1 MNNIFSDK
9 LKKFRL
15 AKGLTQ
21 EQVAEKLNVNAQTVS
36 RWECGTTLPDV
47 LTLPELARL
56 YEVTVDDF
64 YKKNSVAY
72 DNYAQRLASV
82 FEDTHNIEDF
92 IRADA
97 EFKKLI
103 KSNCLTTRDMW
114 EYGIIHYFL
123 MHYGKENAFYWFD
136 KVLEQGESDDEFA
149 YWKTRTQRMK
159 LCSQLGKNE
168 ENITEQ
174 QKIVES
180 NPNNVKERSLLLA
193 AYMYAGRYEEAYE
206 EFKKAV
212 AKFPKEWEL
221 YIHGG
226 DIAKK
231 LKKYDEAMEHY
242 NKAGEIGSYFC
253 DELYCKA
260 SLYEDLG
267 KYEKSV
273 EMYMKIAD
281 TLRQRGYDV
290 EADMAEKDAEEVRR
304 KIENR
309 NDKNSI

>member
-1 MNNIFSDK
+1 MMNNIFSDN

-21 EQVAEKLNVNAQTVS
+21 EQVAEKLNVNSQTVS
-36 RWECGTTLPDV
+36 RWECSATLPDV

-64 YKKNSVAY
+64 YKKNTVAY

-82 FEDTHNIEDF
+82 FEDTHDIEDF

-103 KSNCLTTRDMW
+103 KSNSLTTRDMW

-180 NPNNVKERSLLLA
+180 NPKNVKEWSLLLA
-193 AYMYAGRYEEAYE
+193 AYMYAGRYEDAYE

-260 SLYEDLG
+260 SLYVELG
-267 KYEKSV
+267 EYEKSV
-273 EMYMKIAD
+273 EMYMKIAN

-304 KIENR
+304 KIE
-309 NDKNSI
+309 K

>member
-1 MNNIFSDK
+1 MNNIFSDN
-9 LKKFRL
+9 LKKYRL
-15 AKGLTQ
+15 AKELTQ

-64 YKKNSVAY
+64 YKKNSIAY

-82 FEDTHNIEDF
+82 FEDTRDVEDF

-103 KSNCLTTRDMW
+103 KSNSLTTRDMW
-114 EYGIIHYFL
+114 VYGTIHYFL
-123 MHYGKENAFYWFD
+123 MHCGKEKAFYWFD
-136 KVLEQGESDDEFA
+136 KVLEQGESADEFA

-168 ENITEQ
+168 ENIKEQ
-174 QKIVES
+174 QNIIES
-180 NPNNVKERSLLLA
+180 NPDNVNEWSLLLA
-193 AYMYAGRYEEAYE
+193 AYKYAGRYEEAYE
-206 EFKKAV
+206 AFGEAV
-212 AKFPKEWEL
+212 SKFSEDWEL
-221 YIHGG
+221 HIHGG

-231 LKKYDEAMEHY
+231 LRKYDDAMKHY

-253 DELYCKA
+253 DDLYCKA
-260 SLYEDLG
+260 SLYKDLG
-267 KYEKSV
+267 EYEKSV

-281 TLRQRGYDV
+281 ILRQRGYDV
-290 EADMAEKDAEEVRR
+290 EADMAEKDAEEIR
-304 KIENR
+304 KDIR
-309 NDKNSI
+309 NKT

>member
-1 MNNIFSDK
+1 MNNIFSDN

-36 RWECGTTLPDV
+36 RWECSATLPDV
-47 LTLPELARL
+47 LTLPELAKL

-64 YKKNSVAY
+64 YKKSTGAY

-82 FEDTHNIEDF
+82 FEDTHDIEDF

-103 KSNCLTTRDMW
+103 KSNSLTIRDMW

-180 NPNNVKERSLLLA
+180 NPNNVKEWSLLLA

-226 DIAKK
+226 DISKK
-231 LKKYDEAMEHY
+231 LGKYKEAMEY
-242 NKAGEIGSYFC
+242 YDKASEIGSYFC

-267 KYEKSV
+267 EYEKSV
-273 EMYMKIAD
+273 EIYMKIAD

-304 KIENR
+304 KIE
-309 NDKNSI
+309 K

>member
-1 MNNIFSDK
+1 M
-9 LKKFRL
+9 
-15 AKGLTQ
+15 
-21 EQVAEKLNVNAQTVS
+21 
-36 RWECGTTLPDV
+36 
-47 LTLPELARL
+47 PELARL

-64 YKKNSVAY
+64 YKKNTVAY

-82 FEDTHNIEDF
+82 FEDTHDIEDF

-103 KSNCLTTRDMW
+103 KSNSLTTYDMW
-114 EYGIIHYFL
+114 EYGMIHYFL
-123 MHYGKENAFYWFD
+123 MHYGKENAFCWFD
-136 KVLEQGESDDEFA
+136 KVLEQGESADEFA
-149 YWKTRTQRMK
+149 YWKTRTQKMK

-168 ENITEQ
+168 ENIKEQ

-180 NPNNVKERSLLLA
+180 NLDNVNEWSLLLA
-193 AYMYAGRYEEAYE
+193 AYMYAGRYQEAYE

-212 AKFPKEWEL
+212 AIFPDEWEL

-226 DIAKK
+226 DISKK
-231 LKKYDEAMEHY
+231 LGKYDEAMQHY

-267 KYEKSV
+267 EYEKSV
-273 EMYMKIAD
+273 EMYMNIAD

-290 EADMAEKDAEEVRR
+290 EADMAEKDAEEVKR
-304 KIENR
+304 KIE
-309 NDKNSI
+309 K

>member
-1 MNNIFSDK
+1 MNNIFTEN

-21 EQVAEKLNVNAQTVS
+21 EQVAEKLNVNSQTVS

-47 LTLPELARL
+47 LTLPDLARL

-64 YKKNSVAY
+64 YKKSTVAY
-72 DNYAQRLASV
+72 GNYAQRLASV
-82 FEDTHNIEDF
+82 YEDTHNPEDF
-92 IRADA
+92 MRCCLEYQKLMKDGELSTEDKWLYGWIHMCMMNCCKDVA
-97 EFKKLI
+97 EEWLEKAVNDNPDDDPQNYQLA
-103 KSNCLTTRDMW
+103 CMQRM
-114 EYGIIHYFL
+114 
-123 MHYGKENAFYWFD
+123 AFYFKIGKGD
-136 KVLEQGESDDEFA
+136 KIIEEQREKG
-149 YWKTRTQRMK
+149 R
-159 LCSQLGKNE
+159 L
-168 ENITEQ
+168 
-174 QKIVES
+174 
-180 NPNNVKERSLLLA
+180 NPDNPREIDNLIIALS
-193 AYMYAGRYEEAYE
+193 YAEKYDEAYAV
-206 EFKKAV
+206 FKEAISN
-212 AKFPKEWEL
+212 FTDDWRM

-231 LKKYDEAMEHY
+231 LGKYDEAMEHY

-267 KYEKSV
+267 DYEKSV

-290 EADMAEKDAEEVRR
+290 EADVAEKDAEEVKK
-304 KIENR
+304 KIKE
-309 NDKNSI
+309 